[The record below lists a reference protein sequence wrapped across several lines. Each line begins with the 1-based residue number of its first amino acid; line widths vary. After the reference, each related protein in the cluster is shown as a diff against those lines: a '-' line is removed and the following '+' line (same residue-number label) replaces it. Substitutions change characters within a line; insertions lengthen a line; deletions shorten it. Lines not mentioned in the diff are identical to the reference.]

1 MSTSSL
7 SNNSLNSSNGTFT
20 SNSSLN
26 STPSVDRY
34 AALKDLDE
42 QLREAKT
49 ETPTPVEQPN
59 PQGIYKIQF
68 YKLILINFLPL
79 NHVAKPINP
88 FNPFQAVPSPQQQHP
103 PQQQSYQNWT
113 FPTESQTNFT
123 GFGSPGS
130 NGFFYTSNMTNGII
144 AQQSPFGGKA
154 VFGNPFMVS

>member
-49 ETPTPVEQPN
+49 QNDAPTPVEQPN
-59 PQGIYKIQF
+59 PQGIFIIKFSI
-68 YKLILINFLPL
+68 KLN
-79 NHVAKPINP
+79 
-88 FNPFQAVPSPQQQHP
+88 
-103 PQQQSYQNWT
+103 
-113 FPTESQTNFT
+113 
-123 GFGSPGS
+123 
-130 NGFFYTSNMTNGII
+130 
-144 AQQSPFGGKA
+144 
-154 VFGNPFMVS
+154 